1 VHSYHKYVPFHF
13 HLRLRLYRILSIF
26 FKLIFNILVNH
37 TCFVLNITYLIP
49 FIENFYLLLLVH
61 LFIRANILW
70 CFLYFFL
77 SVQNRCCS
85 GRCPPPFQLFQ
96 SLWLP
101 HFARGPKVSA
111 SRRRGKAFYTLNAP
125 QMMMLLPQ
133 MTTMMMMIMVNGDPH
148 PHPLLFFFVYYL
160 EKLILIGNRKH

>member
-1 VHSYHKYVPFHF
+1 MQIFAFTISFCYQCKFPSCKY
-13 HLRLRLYRILSIF
+13 SSS
-26 FKLIFNILVNH
+26 
-37 TCFVLNITYLIP
+37 
-49 FIENFYLLLLVH
+49 
-61 LFIRANILW
+61 
-70 CFLYFFL
+70 FLYFFL

-125 QMMMLLPQ
+125 QMTMLLPQ

-148 PHPLLFFFVYYL
+148 PHPLLFFLFIIW
-160 EKLILIGNRKH
+160 KN